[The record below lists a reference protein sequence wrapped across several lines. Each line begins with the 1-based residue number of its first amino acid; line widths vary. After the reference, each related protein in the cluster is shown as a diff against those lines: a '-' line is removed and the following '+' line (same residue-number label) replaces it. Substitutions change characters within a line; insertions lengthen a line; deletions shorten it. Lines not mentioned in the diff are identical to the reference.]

1 MINKTEPLPEN
12 QQSNAQ
18 TINDNGARQIE
29 RLREALE
36 DAADM
41 LHECALECSDCDYG
55 NGATGKDSEG
65 EICEECAPV
74 REAERRARE
83 MLGDDDE

>member
-1 MINKTEPLPEN
+1 MTDTNRTSE

-18 TINDNGARQIE
+18 IINDNGAREIE

-36 DAADM
+36 AAADM

-55 NGATGKDSEG
+55 NGATGKGSKG
-65 EICEECAPV
+65 EVCEECAPI
-74 REAERRARE
+74 REAERRARKA
-83 MLGDDDE
+83 LGDDDE

>member
-1 MINKTEPLPEN
+1 MSITRVE
-12 QQSNAQ
+12 
-18 TINDNGARQIE
+18 D

-41 LHECALECSDCDYG
+41 LHECALECAHCNYG
-55 NGATGKDSEG
+55 NGATGKSSDG
-65 EICEECAPV
+65 GICEECAPI

-83 MLGDDDE
+83 SLSDEEMSHG

>member
-1 MINKTEPLPEN
+1 MSDRTENPGVT
-12 QQSNAQ
+12 NAQ
-18 TINDNGARQIE
+18 TINDNGAREIE
-29 RLREALE
+29 RLHQALE

-55 NGATGKDSEG
+55 DGATGKSSDG
-65 EICEECAPV
+65 GVCEECAPI

-83 MLGDDDE
+83 ALGDDDE